1 MSFDAAKL
9 PPDAAAAWLPAAA
22 LPTGGPLTRG
32 VRATQGKVEPHCGG
46 ALLTGAWRTAGIL
59 GLEARGLATLPTATA
74 LSPAGGLAFGDL
86 AFATSPI

>member
-59 GLEARGLATLPTATA
+59 GLEARGLATATA
-74 LSPAGGLAFGDL
+74 LSTAGGLAFGSL